1 MLTIGHRAGSL
12 AVVVGPDA
20 LATVAW
26 PPTTVASSSA
36 DCTGRLHFDD
46 RSWLLTFDGEP
57 LASGVAAPPV
67 VSGFY
72 TKIDPNGAGAVRA
85 ELVTQPFGSRPST
98 RQWILHA
105 STVVFALLAL
115 GALWLQRPAS
125 SNPLVRPRRRTED
138 VVVVAT
144 LGFWWLAGPWFF
156 DDGWLMATVR
166 AHRVSGSFNNY
177 FDTFAA
183 QMPLGFA
190 HHMLLSPFAKTDA
203 PFLVWRAV
211 PLAACVATWFLLR
224 VIHATVA
231 GHEGRRRGTV
241 ALAGAF
247 TIFAIAWLM
256 TLRPEPIVALLSAVV
271 GVTVLDHVRTR
282 SSLSLAA
289 AVVAAAV
296 ASTLHPSGLVVCA
309 PLVIALPSLARTACR
324 SMAGTA
330 SVATA
335 GLLGLAAGVTCLFA
349 DTDVE
354 LWRRSRSL
362 FANDGFH
369 SNGVLDES
377 IRYRDLFKFG
387 TIPAIATVLFSALA
401 LVCFAVHWLRRSDR
415 SFTLAD
421 SAALSLIVAVGFLTI
436 TPSKWTYHFGSA
448 AADRVDGHRGPVRT
462 GGHDNAGRWWP
473 RALLILT
480 GLVAAR
486 AVSAKADA
494 AVLHEAG
501 HTPHLVCRSGH
512 RDHPSGGGARSGRT
526 ARRAAKRGAG
536 LARACRHRERRRARR
551 SRGSWTDRRGRSSA
565 TAFPISSVAAAR
577 SPMSCSSPIR
587 DRPRRYPRPRPL
599 QPASRFTAG
608 DAARCAP
615 PAARAR
621 AGGGLCH

>member
-1 MLTIGHRAGSL
+1 MPSRRC
-12 AVVVGPDA
+12 
-20 LATVAW
+20 AW
-26 PPTTVASSSA
+26 PPTTVASSSPE
-36 DCTGRLHFDD
+36 CTGRLHIDET
-46 RSWLLTFDGEP
+46 SWQLTFDGAP

-72 TKIDPNGAGAVRA
+72 TQIDPNGAGAVRA

-231 GHEGRRRGTV
+231 GHEGPRRGTV

-271 GVTVLDHVRTR
+271 GVALLDHVRTR

-289 AVVAAAV
+289 AVIAAAV
-296 ASTLHPSGLVVCA
+296 ASTLHPSGLVACA
-309 PLVIALPSLARTACR
+309 PLVIALPSLARTARR

-330 SVATA
+330 SIATGRSTGSRCRGDVSVRRYRCRA
-335 GLLGLAAGVTCLFA
+335 VEAQSQPVRERRLPLERCARREHPLPRPVQVRHDPGDRHSAVQRAGTGLLRG
-349 DTDVE
+349 
-354 LWRRSRSL
+354 
-362 FANDGFH
+362 
-369 SNGVLDES
+369 
-377 IRYRDLFKFG
+377 
-387 TIPAIATVLFSALA
+387 A
-401 LVCFAVHWLRRSDR
+401 LVAPIRSVVHPRRQRGVVIDR
-415 SFTLAD
+415 RRRIPHDHAQQVD
-421 SAALSLIVAVGFLTI
+421 LSLRLG
-436 TPSKWTYHFGSA
+436 GC
-448 AADRVDGHRGPVRT
+448 DRVDGHRGRVRT
-462 GGHDNAGRWWP
+462 GGHDERRPLVGASALDPDRPPGRASSQ
-473 RALLILT
+473 RK
-480 GLVAAR
+480 GR
-486 AVSAKADA
+486 R

-501 HTPHLVCRSGH
+501 HTTRLRLSQ
-512 RDHPSGGGARSGRT
+512 RPS
-526 ARRAAKRGAG
+526 
-536 LARACRHRERRRARR
+536 
-551 SRGSWTDRRGRSSA
+551 
-565 TAFPISSVAAAR
+565 
-577 SPMSCSSPIR
+577 
-587 DRPRRYPRPRPL
+587 
-599 QPASRFTAG
+599 
-608 DAARCAP
+608 
-615 PAARAR
+615 
-621 AGGGLCH
+621 